1 MRKFLTLFLL
11 VWLHQGPCL
20 NGRDAPSLAEVA
32 EKGRQE
38 ARQALSELR
47 SFREEATR
55 EQLPLENEISRLRQS
70 LEGARETLEQLRE
83 SRDSSDLALA
93 ELEREVSRL
102 NAARQTAESLLGDL
116 LDDWSET
123 PAAFSHP
130 DERETAASWS
140 AADLPLSEKIAQARP
155 ILTRIADDLLASV
168 GGRIEPL
175 SVFGTDGRRVNGTGL
190 FFGPLVYFIGDRNEV
205 VGTVDQTDPAFPRVI
220 LAGGTEAE
228 QIRETARTKG
238 GFLPLDSTGGA
249 ALALRRTE
257 PGLIGELRKG
267 GIWIYPIVAAAAVA
281 ALVALVKWI
290 SISRIRFS
298 LRRAEPRFREIFG
311 KDADASGLEEI
322 LNRQPSLLRPFWKML
337 WEERN
342 SDPDVREDILFTK
355 LIEIRLR
362 LTRGLAALSV
372 IAATTPLLG
381 LLGTVTGMISTF
393 RRITL
398 FGAGDPQALSGGI
411 SEALVTTKF
420 GLIVAIPT
428 FLLYAFLSRR
438 AQGTASEL
446 ERIKD
451 TLGR

>member
-1 MRKFLTLFLL
+1 MRRFLTLFLL
-11 VWLHQGPCL
+11 VWLHPGPCL

-70 LEGARETLEQLRE
+70 LEGAREKLEQLRE